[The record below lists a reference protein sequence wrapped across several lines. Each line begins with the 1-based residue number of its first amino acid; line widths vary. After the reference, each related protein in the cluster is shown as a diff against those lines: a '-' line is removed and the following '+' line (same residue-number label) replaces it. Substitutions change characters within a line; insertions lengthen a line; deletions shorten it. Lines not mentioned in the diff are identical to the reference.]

1 MPPEVSERRGELP
14 KIIDPV
20 SDELLCQFF
29 FGQSTISNDDIEV
42 EDENEDDQ
50 AAGDQNAMKSLKVC
64 KAPSFGA
71 N

>member
-42 EDENEDDQ
+42 EDENED
-50 AAGDQNAMKSLKVC
+50 G
-64 KAPSFGA
+64 
-71 N
+71 